1 MTNIKHALLL
11 ATVALLGSAADVNA
25 QQQRI
30 EGPHPSIGYANAV
43 QIGNTVYISGI
54 VARGASMEEQVTNI
68 FAQLKQILP
77 AFNATINDVV
87 KETSFTTDMEALKT
101 ANPARLKA
109 YAGHT
114 PAATWVQIQRLFMP
128 QALIEIEFIVVPGS
142 GKKN

>member
-1 MTNIKHALLL
+1 MKWTSRVMLSAAAILL
-11 ATVALLGSAADVNA
+11 AA
-25 QQQRI
+25 QGANTQQRI

-43 QIGNTVYISGI
+43 QVGNTVYVSGI
-54 VARGASMEEQVTNI
+54 VARGANMEEQVTNI
-68 FAQLKQILP
+68 FAQLKELLP
-77 AFNATINDVV
+77 KFNATINDVV
-87 KETSFTTDMEALKT
+87 KETTFTTDMEALKT

-128 QALIEIEFIVVPGS
+128 QALLEIEFTVVPGS